1 MMARLY
7 RTTLFAA
14 YQCSLALGI
23 LLLPLALIV
32 RRAGF
37 SLPIDRLVT
46 RLHDAHEAAA
56 DED

>member
-7 RTTLFAA
+7 RTTLFAL

-23 LLLPLALIV
+23 LLLPMALLAE
-32 RRAGF
+32 RAGV